1 MKLLVVAPVICSSV
15 AFSVCRVCP
24 WTHQC
29 TSWPSWSTAIWR
41 SMVSTQ
47 LQMSSRGTA
56 HRSTLYT
63 HTHTHVHITVLDRN
77 RPATVFQVPHNNVTV
92 WKRTLST
99 CRVFYILIL
108 SISRFLLLLTVT
120 YCEVG
125 LCKTLLYLTVII
137 TQKLWFIKEAK
148 DECLQSLHCLCWLPQ
163 IVFTGLACFYHI
175 FSLAFVLLTVFLFFF
190 AK

>member
-1 MKLLVVAPVICSSV
+1 MKLLVVAPVVCSSV

-24 WTHQC
+24 WTHQH

-63 HTHTHVHITVLDRN
+63 HTHTQTHTHVHTTVIDRN
-77 RPATVFQVPHNNVTV
+77 RSETVFQVPHNNVTV
-92 WKRTLST
+92 WKRTLLT

-108 SISRFLLLLTVT
+108 SISSFLLLLTVT

-125 LCKTLLYLTVII
+125 PCKTLLYRTVII
-137 TQKLWFIKEAK
+137 SQKLWSTKEAK
-148 DECLQSLHCLCWLPQ
+148 D
-163 IVFTGLACFYHI
+163 
-175 FSLAFVLLTVFLFFF
+175 
-190 AK
+190 